1 MEDHMLKTRPFRRYL
16 PKIRLFFLL
25 LFVLTAVACEEVE
38 LILIQTLEEFI
49 AEQEQI
55 LQEQQQGG
63 SSVNHPPASQGGS
76 ADWYDIYFMD
86 PSCPAE
92 NARVGG
98 IDELIAE
105 DLLKAQVQV
114 DVAAFDLDA
123 PPIINALI
131 ELRKQGITVRVVTD
145 TDNAGLSS
153 IARLRRNSISVVE
166 DKRSA
171 FMHNKFIVI
180 DGRYVWMGSTNFTTN
195 DIYCYNNNLARIDS
209 PQLAANYTAEMDE
222 MYIERSFGPRSPNN
236 TPNQKLTI
244 GGVQVENYFA
254 PETKLA
260 PIIADLISSAETDI
274 KFMAFSFTQE
284 DIGEAMIERAEAGVA
299 VQGVFE
305 RTGSDTAY
313 SYYPDMVEMG
323 LNNLQVRQDG
333 NSRLMHHKVIII
345 DNHTTIFGS
354 FNFSAN
360 ANDSNDENILI
371 VYDPTFTSYFVEEFY
386 LVWAEARQ

>member
-1 MEDHMLKTRPFRRYL
+1 MEDHTPKTRKRPRYFSL
-16 PKIRLFFLL
+16 LRIFFLF
-25 LFVLTAVACEEVE
+25 LFIVTAVSCKEVE
-38 LILIQTLEEFI
+38 DFLVQTLEEII

-55 LQEQQQGG
+55 LQEQAQGSSQNPPSTAPGG
-63 SSVNHPPASQGGS
+63 ST
-76 ADWYDIYFMD
+76 DWYQIYFMD
-86 PSCPAE
+86 PSCPPE
-92 NARVGG
+92 EERVGG

-105 DLLKAQVQV
+105 DLLQAQTQV
-114 DVAAFDLDA
+114 DIAAFDLDA

-209 PQLAANYTAEMDE
+209 AQLAANYTAEMDE
-222 MYIERSFGPRSPNN
+222 MYIDRSFGPRSPQN
-236 TPNQKLTI
+236 TPYEQLTI

-260 PIIADLISSAETDI
+260 PIIADLIASAESDI
-274 KFMAFSFTQE
+274 KFMAFSFTHE
-284 DIGEAMIERAEAGVA
+284 DIGEAMIEQAEAGVN
-299 VQGVFE
+299 VRGVFE

-313 SYYPDMVEMG
+313 SYYPDMVEIG
-323 LNNLQVRQDG
+323 LDNLQVRQDG

-345 DNHTTIFGS
+345 DDSITIFGS

-371 VYDPTFTSYFVEEFY
+371 VYDPTFASYFIEEFH
-386 LVWAEARQ
+386 LVWDEALQ